1 MSVKDP
7 KQQSLVYIMPVFLT
21 ILFMSFPAGLN
32 LYYFMFN
39 VFSIAQQYYI
49 NQKHDGMELVPVK
62 IKEDKRIYGK
72 NDGCCKEQKTKDQ
85 QYKRK
90 R

>member
-62 IKEDKRIYGK
+62 NPK
-72 NDGCCKEQKTKDQ
+72 KTKGFMARMMDAAEKNTKVQ
-85 QYKRK
+85 QQKK
-90 R
+90 KH

>member
-1 MSVKDP
+1 
-7 KQQSLVYIMPVFLT
+7 
-21 ILFMSFPAGLN
+21 
-32 LYYFMFN
+32 MFN

-62 IKEDKRIYGK
+62 NPKKSKGFMSRMMEAA
-72 NDGCCKEQKTKDQ
+72 EQNTKAQ
-85 QYKRK
+85 QQKRK